1 MSGGHNNHVD
11 NSVWS
16 RAILMAGAILTI
28 GIVAFAA
35 LGLGV
40 GSVKHNT
47 YDDAK
52 SVYYQAVDEGGYFDD
67 NGTFVEYTEKQLDD
81 LHHKEIAAHLSYLT
95 YWVAGITILIIS
107 VIYAIFL
114 GIGGFINVI

>member
-16 RAILMAGAILTI
+16 RAIFMAGAILTI

-40 GSVKHNT
+40 GSVKHDE
-47 YDDAK
+47 YMEAKDDYNEA
-52 SVYYQAVDEGGYFDD
+52 
-67 NGTFVEYTEKQLDD
+67 
-81 LHHKEIAAHLSYLT
+81 
-95 YWVAGITILIIS
+95 
-107 VIYAIFL
+107 L
-114 GIGGFINVI
+114 G